1 MTENISAVLKQIYGK
16 SGIPTVIADDE
27 MKVIWKNKLWT
38 FDDKKLTQLLD
49 GNMSEGLHRR
59 IDGGNV
65 LSINVMKFS
74 DEDGTYYVIELACTE
89 QVKNV
94 LAVPEVRDYIA
105 YICARIRQSA
115 GAVTVSADEI
125 YSEIADG
132 VVDLGQITDR
142 LNVINGNIM
151 TLLSEVV
158 TPEQIYCLL
167 DPNSTDVTVC
177 LADELKKYAADAAHV
192 MGKKVVVTTELE
204 GNVFAR
210 LNRSAFE
217 TVIAEMT
224 AECCRG
230 KLLPEEITISSSR
243 VSESRAEITIKCVN
257 KSGAPNKLRDTV
269 EENAGIGRRLFFDYF
284 CGMLC
289 SNYGA
294 VFTEKEIPM
303 GRSFTMELN
312 VIKDGAPAIAMS
324 STGFG
329 VRSKRFCDM
338 ALALSGMCC
347 EERYKFM

>member
-1 MTENISAVLKQIYGK
+1 MTENISAALKQIYGK
-16 SGIPTVIADDE
+16 SGIPAVIADGE
-27 MKVIWKNKLWT
+27 MNVIWKNKLWDL
-38 FDDKKLTQLLD
+38 DDKKLAQLLNGD
-49 GNMSEGLHRR
+49 MSEGLHRR
-59 IDGGNV
+59 IDGENV
-65 LSINVMKFS
+65 LSLNVMKLS
-74 DEDGTYYVIELACTE
+74 DEGDTYHIIELACTE

-125 YSEIADG
+125 YSEIIDG

-177 LADELKKYAADAAHV
+177 LADELKKYASDAAHV
-192 MGKKVVVTTELE
+192 MGKKVTVITELQ
-204 GNVFAR
+204 GNIFAR
-210 LNRSAFE
+210 LNRSALE
-217 TVIAEMT
+217 TVVAEMT

-230 KLLPEEITISSSR
+230 KLLPEVIIISSSR
-243 VSESRAEITIKCVN
+243 ISESRAEITIKCMN
-257 KSGAPNKLRDTV
+257 ESGAPNKLRDAL
-269 EENAGIGRRLFFDYF
+269 EENAGISRRLFFDYF
-284 CGMLC
+284 CGIFC

-303 GRSFTMELN
+303 GRSFTIELD

-329 VRSKRFCDM
+329 VRSNRFCDM
-338 ALALSGMCC
+338 SLALSGMCC
-347 EERYKFM
+347 EERYKFI